1 MTVADK
7 NIIVI
12 LPPEFKLY
20 KAIDKNLQ
28 HMGFAQWQVLSPK
41 FKHTFKTRVANFV
54 FKHLLGHKEYKRKIV
69 ATYYSNTIA
78 RHLKSYQALSVDFIV
93 VVRPDLLQDDA
104 LNEVARV
111 ARKKVAYQWDGLARF
126 PRVFDVIARFD
137 RFFVFDPNDIT
148 AYQSQYPNLLACTN
162 FYFDFPMPHVQVNA
176 REVMY
181 AGAYQAGRVA
191 SLVKMVDQLQKY
203 NYELNIQLI
212 AGGNSHHFSHP
223 QIKCITRCVS
233 FLTYLESSLKAG
245 MLLDI
250 KACEHN
256 GLSFRIFEAM
266 RYSKKL
272 ITDNATVK
280 RYDFYRPENIF
291 VVENGSFEGLSQFLN
306 TPYVPLP
313 PSLVR
318 KYSFTNWLMYALDI
332 PPYQKTVNII

>member
-1 MTVADK
+1 V
-7 NIIVI
+7 
-12 LPPEFKLY
+12 
-20 KAIDKNLQ
+20 Q
-28 HMGFAQWQVLSPK
+28 
-41 FKHTFKTRVANFV
+41 
-54 FKHLLGHKEYKRKIV
+54 
-69 ATYYSNTIA
+69 
-78 RHLKSYQALSVDFIV
+78 
-93 VVRPDLLQDDA
+93 
-104 LNEVARV
+104 VARV
-111 ARKKVAYQWDGLARF
+111 ARKKVAYQWDGLGRF

-212 AGGNSHHFSHP
+212 AGSNSHHFSHP

-313 PSLVR
+313 LDLVR